1 MPITKFIP
9 KQKRM
14 STTLG
19 GMLILLS
26 ETMFMFSLLNFVLIT
41 RIQYYNPG
49 DAYMRQLFPHYL
61 LFLGMLIAAALLGMI
76 FVYVFILPSKMVFSQ
91 QQAVKDD
98 RSPTHNLLVEISR
111 EIQDLKNEIEA
122 LKQSLDKV

>member
-1 MPITKFIP
+1 
-9 KQKRM
+9 M

-26 ETMFMFSLLNFVLIT
+26 ETMFMFSLLNFLLIT

-61 LFLGMLIAAALLGMI
+61 IFLGMLIAAALLGMI

-98 RSPTHNLLVEISR
+98 RSPTHNLLIEVNNEIKG
-111 EIQDLKNEIEA
+111 LKKDIEA
-122 LKQSLDKV
+122 LKQSLDKI

>member
-1 MPITKFIP
+1 MPITRFIP

-19 GMLILLS
+19 GLLILVS
-26 ETMFMFSLLNFVLIT
+26 ETMFLFSMLNFLLVT

-49 DAYMRQLFPHYL
+49 DAYIRQLFPYYL
-61 LFLGMLIAAALLGMI
+61 LFLGVLGAAAFLAMI

-91 QQAVKDD
+91 EQAVKDN
-98 RSPTHNLLVEISR
+98 RSPTYNLLAEVSR
-111 EIQDLKNEIEA
+111 ELKELRGEVKDLRQAI
-122 LKQSLDKV
+122 DKI

>member
-19 GMLILLS
+19 GMLILLG
-26 ETMFMFSLLNFVLIT
+26 ETMFMFSLLNFLLIT

-49 DAYMRQLFPHYL
+49 DAYMRQLFPNYL
-61 LFLGMLIAAALLGMI
+61 LFLGILITAALLGMI
-76 FVYVFILPSKMVFSQ
+76 FVYVFILPSKMAFSQ

-98 RSPTHNLLVEISR
+98 RSPTHNLLIEVNNEIKG
-111 EIQDLKNEIEA
+111 LKKEIEA

>member
-1 MPITKFIP
+1 MSLTRLIP

-26 ETMFMFSLLNFVLIT
+26 ETMFMFSLLNFLLIT

-61 LFLGMLIAAALLGMI
+61 IFLGMLIAAALLGMI

-98 RSPTHNLLVEISR
+98 RSPTHNLLIEVNNEIKG
-111 EIQDLKNEIEA
+111 LKKDIEA
-122 LKQSLDKV
+122 LKQSLDKI

>member
-19 GMLILLS
+19 GMLILLG
-26 ETMFMFSLLNFVLIT
+26 ETMFMFSLLNFLLIT

-49 DAYMRQLFPHYL
+49 DAYMRQLFPSYL
-61 LFLGMLIAAALLGMI
+61 LFLGILIAAALLGML
-76 FVYVFILPSKMVFSQ
+76 FVYVFILPSKMAFSQ

-98 RSPTHNLLVEISR
+98 RSPTHNLLIEVNSEIKG
-111 EIQDLKNEIEA
+111 LKKEIEA

>member
-19 GMLILLS
+19 GMLILVS
-26 ETMFMFSLLNFVLIT
+26 ETMFLFSMLNFLLVT

-49 DAYMRQLFPHYL
+49 DAYMRQLFPNYL
-61 LFLGMLIAAALLGMI
+61 LFLGALAAAALVAMMA
-76 FVYVFILPSKMVFSQ
+76 VYMFILPSKVVFSQ

-98 RSPTHNLLVEISR
+98 RSPTHNLLLEVHR
-111 EIQDLKNEIEA
+111 ELQELRGEVDSIRQVI
-122 LKQSLDKV
+122 DKV

>member
-26 ETMFMFSLLNFVLIT
+26 ETMFMFSLLNFLLIT

-49 DAYMRQLFPHYL
+49 DVYMRQLFPNYL
-61 LFLGMLIAAALLGMI
+61 LFLGILITAALLGMI
-76 FVYVFILPSKMVFSQ
+76 FVYVFILPSKMAFSQ

-98 RSPTHNLLVEISR
+98 RSPTHNLLLEVNSEIKG
-111 EIQDLKNEIEA
+111 LKKEIEA

>member
-1 MPITKFIP
+1 MSLTRLIP

-26 ETMFMFSLLNFVLIT
+26 ETMFMFSLLNFLLIT

-61 LFLGMLIAAALLGMI
+61 IFLGMLISAALLGMI

-98 RSPTHNLLVEISR
+98 RSPTHNLLIEVNNEIKG
-111 EIQDLKNEIEA
+111 LKKDIEA
-122 LKQSLDKV
+122 LKQSLDKI